1 MENYEDFNGK
11 LDYLEKLRDLKNLK
25 NCFEKWKNDTKQQEK
40 EDLDNLAKTLNDLL
54 KNRIKK
60 NNLDTLKEIKDK
72 TKSEEERLNDKD
84 KDFQEKNAKKNF

>member
-40 EDLDNLAKTLNDLL
+40 EDLDNLAKTLNV
-54 KNRIKK
+54 
-60 NNLDTLKEIKDK
+60 E
-72 TKSEEERLNDKD
+72 
-84 KDFQEKNAKKNF
+84 